1 MLHVKTPEEVLA
13 LIETEFAPVA
23 GTELVSLT
31 AAMGRVL
38 AEDIAATEYVPDFDR
53 STVDGYA
60 VRARDTFGCTDS
72 IPAILPL
79 QGEVLMGEGAEFDL
93 NPEECVAVP
102 TGGALPKGAD
112 SVVMVEYTED
122 YGDGTIGISKSA
134 APGQNMIFR
143 GDDVFPGKVILKKG
157 RVLSCQ
163 DIGALAAIGRVQV
176 PVVKKITVGV
186 ISTGDELVPPEVTP
200 GPGQVRDVNS
210 PMLEAM
216 LGAFGVQVINYG
228 IVIDNEALLTEK
240 VTKAAAECD
249 AVLLSGGSSVGV
261 KDAAC
266 RIIESMGSLLLHG
279 IAIKPGKPT
288 IIGKAGVK
296 PLVGLPGHPVAAY
309 FVTKLFIL
317 PLLGRLMGRVQENYT
332 TTAKITE
339 SVSANHGRAQYHCCR
354 LERRNGELYAY
365 PIRGKSGLITTLAG
379 SDGYFCIDRD
389 CEGLP
394 QDAEIQVTVSS
405 GD

>member
-13 LIETEFAPVA
+13 LIEQEFTAVA
-23 GTELVSLT
+23 EMETVSLSV
-31 AAMGRVL
+31 AMGRVL
-38 AEDIAATEYVPDFDR
+38 AEDIAALEYVPDFDR

-60 VRARDTFGCTDS
+60 VRARDTFGCTDA
-72 IPAILPL
+72 IPAILPV
-79 QGEVLMGEGAEFDL
+79 QAEVLMGEGAEFVL
-93 NPEECVAVP
+93 NREACAAVP
-102 TGGALPKGAD
+102 TGGAIPQGAD

-122 YGDGTIGISKSA
+122 YGDGTVGISRSV
-134 APGQNMIFR
+134 APGENMIFR
-143 GDDVFPGKVILKKG
+143 GDDVYPGKVILSRG
-157 RVLSCQ
+157 RVLSSQ

-176 PVVKKITVGV
+176 PVVKKLTVGV
-186 ISTGDELVPPEVTP
+186 ISTGDELVPPEEVP
-200 GPGQVRDVNS
+200 KAGQVRDVNS

-216 LGAFGVQVINYG
+216 LTCFGVNVINYG
-228 IVIDNEALLTEK
+228 IVIDNEALLSET
-240 VTKAAAECD
+240 VHKAVSECD

-288 IIGKAGVK
+288 ILGKTGDK

-309 FVTKLFIL
+309 FITRLFVL
-317 PLLGRLMGRVQENYT
+317 PLLSKMMGRSQDSYAV
-332 TTAKITE
+332 TAKVTE
-339 SVSANHGRAQYHCCR
+339 SIGANHGRAQYQCCR
-354 LERRNGELYAY
+354 LERKDGQLYAY

-379 SDGYFCIDRD
+379 ADGYFCIDRD

-394 QDAEIQVTVSS
+394 KFAEIQVIVSQ

>member
-13 LIETEFAPVA
+13 LIDQEFAPLSA
-23 GTELVSLT
+23 AETVSLT

-60 VRARDTFGCTDS
+60 VRAKDTFGCTDA

-79 QGEVLMGEGAEFDL
+79 QGEVLMGEGAEFAL

-102 TGGALPKGAD
+102 TGGAVPKDAD

-122 YGDGTIGISKSA
+122 YGDGTIGISKSV

-143 GDDVFPGKVILKKG
+143 GDDVFPGKVVLEQG
-157 RVLSCQ
+157 RVLSSQ

-176 PVVKKITVGV
+176 PVAKKLKIGV
-186 ISTGDELVPPEVTP
+186 ISTGDELVPPEQTP
-200 GPGQVRDVNS
+200 GHGQVRDVNS

-216 LGAFGVQVINYG
+216 LTAFGAEVINYG
-228 IVIDNEALLTEK
+228 IVIDDEALLSEK
-240 VTKAAAECD
+240 VHKAVAECD

-266 RIIESMGSLLLHG
+266 RIIESMGELLMHG

-288 IIGKAGVK
+288 ILGKAGCK

-309 FVTKLFIL
+309 FITKIFIL
-317 PLLGRLMGRVQENYT
+317 PLLCRLTGRKQAGYT
-332 TTAKITE
+332 TTARVTE
-339 SVSANHGRAQYHCCR
+339 SISANHGRAQVHCCR
-354 LERRNGELYAY
+354 LQNRDGELWAS

-379 SDGYFCIDRD
+379 ADGYFVIDRD

-394 QDAEIQVTVSS
+394 QGAQVQVFV
-405 GD
+405 GE